1 VDISVEDINSVDKEL
16 IITADREDLQPK
28 FDEAYKKYKKQITM
42 PGFRPGKVPVNL
54 VRKRF
59 GDEIEQEEAGKYVE
73 EVFEKEVIPEYEP
86 VGEPRL
92 LDLTWEDDELEAKFK
107 MGMRP
112 EFELADL
119 GNITVDRIVYDVTD
133 DEVQEEIEHAL
144 EEGGDWEEAEGPV
157 TETSR
162 VTVDA
167 IPLDENGDPIEGET
181 DEDQVIDLRQE
192 EFSSFENDLLGKKAG
207 DIVNVEVG
215 EEEDQTGFKLLVK
228 KVEKLQPA
236 PLTDAFAK
244 EQTDDEAKN
253 VEEYKSLVKSRLQ
266 DSYDR
271 RNDNL
276 FQNEIIRALVE
287 KHEFEV
293 PELFLEQVLDQYMQR
308 LRQQAGG
315 EIPMDFDMG
324 HYREDMS
331 EQAHHDAQWFFI
343 NEKLKDLFDD
353 IEIESDD
360 VDGFLAKQAAQYGM
374 DVDEMRNL
382 FAENPEMLE
391 NMRNQIREEKVFERL
406 KDRISVNEMDEEA
419 YIEKHEEQEEEE
431 SKDETESEEEE

>member
-1 VDISVEDINSVDKEL
+1 VNISVEDINSVDKEI
-16 IITADREDLQPK
+16 IITADREDLQPN

-42 PGFRPGKVPVNL
+42 PGFRPGKVPVKI

-73 EVFEKEVIPEYEP
+73 EVFENKVIPEYEP
-86 VGEPRL
+86 VGEPQL

-112 EFELADL
+112 EFELTDL
-119 GNITVDRIVYDVTD
+119 ESITVDRVVHDITD
-133 DEVQEEIEHAL
+133 DEVQEEIEYAL
-144 EEGGDWEEAEGPV
+144 EQEGDWEEVEEAI

-162 VTVDA
+162 ATVDA

-181 DEDQVIDLRQE
+181 DEDQVIDLRQD
-192 EFSSFENDLLGKKAG
+192 EFASFENELLGKKAG

-215 EEEDQTGFKLLVK
+215 EEEDKTGFKLLVK

-253 VEEYKSLVKSRLQ
+253 VDEYKSLLKSRLQ
-266 DSYDR
+266 DGYDR
-271 RNDNL
+271 RTDNL
-276 FQNEIIRALVE
+276 FQNDIIRALVE
-287 KHEFEV
+287 EHEFEV
-293 PELFLEQVLDQYMQR
+293 PELFLEQVMDQYVQR
-308 LRQQAGG
+308 LRQQVG
-315 EIPMDFDMG
+315 EDIPMDYPMER
-324 HYREDMS
+324 YREDMR
-331 EQAHHDAQWFFI
+331 EQAQHDARWFFI
-343 NEKLKDLFDD
+343 NEKLKDTFDD

-360 VDGFLAKQAAQYGM
+360 VDAFLANQGAQYGM

-382 FAENPEMLE
+382 YAENPQQLE
-391 NMRNQIREEKVFERL
+391 NMRNQIREEKVFDRL
-406 KDRISVNEMDEEA
+406 KNLISVNEMDEEA
-419 YIEKHEEQEEEE
+419 YEKKREEEAEEPGDETSNEEEE
-431 SKDETESEEEE
+431 